1 LNSSCSR
8 IEIVKKQ
15 GMSVPGGPCCQCLG
29 IYDTFKLGLA
39 WLPPHQT
46 THGVFL
52 GFMLVDGFCFFQ
64 VSSTQLRY
72 HDTKPRSKASCHLYF
87 CVWWTKK
94 IKNQENALSPSN
106 LSYNY
111 VVVYMHAMDDNNLLA
126 KILLNMVVCKED
138 PCIKWGWSQI

>member
-1 LNSSCSR
+1 
-8 IEIVKKQ
+8 
-15 GMSVPGGPCCQCLG
+15 
-29 IYDTFKLGLA
+29 
-39 WLPPHQT
+39 
-46 THGVFL
+46 
-52 GFMLVDGFCFFQ
+52 
-64 VSSTQLRY
+64 
-72 HDTKPRSKASCHLYF
+72 LYF

-138 PCIKWGWSQI
+138 PCIKWVWSQI